1 LHGDE
6 KHEKALDLTEEALEK
21 LNADDKEAAVRLL
34 DQARK
39 LDPTAPA
46 EVVKDMEED
55 AQNQAKP

>member
-1 LHGDE
+1 MNDE

-21 LNADDKEAAVRLL
+21 LNDDDKKAADQLL

-46 EVVKDMEED
+46 EAVKDMEED
-55 AQNQAKP
+55 AQNQAKS